1 MNIRKALLTGISVV
15 AVLGAAAY
23 AYRAPIT
30 LALMQRAVTHNFS
43 ADPVKELPDGLHVG
57 ICGAGSP
64 MPDEKRN
71 APCTVVIAGKRLF
84 VFDAGGSAARG
95 IGRMQFNQGRIEAA
109 FLTHFH
115 SDHIDGLGELMMLRW
130 VAGANDK
137 PLPVHGPGGVE
148 SVVAGFNQAYAQDK
162 GYRVAHHTEKIAPPS
177 GSGGVARPFD
187 TAAGGGRAVVVSEP
201 DLEIVAFDVDHGP
214 IHPAVGYRIRYK
226 DRTVVLS
233 GDTSKSPAVQ
243 REAQGV
249 DLLVHEALSPGL
261 VSMLERAAREAG
273 RDNIAQIMVDIL
285 NYHTTPE
292 QAAETARDA
301 KVGSLL
307 LNHIVPPLPVR
318 TLEGP
323 FLGKARDIFGGEVRV
338 AADGDLVSL
347 PAGSKEIRTRH
358 LP

>member
-1 MNIRKALLTGISVV
+1 MNTKKVLLAGIAVV

-23 AYRAPIT
+23 VYRGPIT
-30 LALMQRAVTHNFS
+30 LALMERTAARSFA
-43 ADPVKELPDGLHVG
+43 ADPIKDLPDGLHVG

-71 APCTVVIAGKRLF
+71 APCTLVIAGRRLF
-84 VFDAGGSAARG
+84 LFDAGGSAARG
-95 IGRMQFNQGRIEAA
+95 IGRMQLNQGRIEAV

-130 VAGANDK
+130 VSTANDK
-137 PLPVHGPGGVE
+137 PLPVHGPRGVE
-148 SVVAGFNQAYAQDK
+148 SVVAGFNAAYAQDK
-162 GYRVAHHTEKIAPPS
+162 SYRIAHHGEKIAPPS
-177 GSGGVARPFD
+177 GSGGAPMPFD
-187 TAAGGGRAVVVSEP
+187 TAAGGGRAVIVSEP
-201 DLEIVAFDVDHGP
+201 DLEIVAFEVDHGP

-233 GDTSKSPAVQ
+233 GDTSKSPVVQ

-261 VSMLERAAREAG
+261 VSMLGKIARQAG
-273 RDNIAQIMVDIL
+273 RDNIAQIMVDIQ

-301 KVGSLL
+301 KVGYLL
-307 LNHIVPPLPVR
+307 LNHIVPPLPIR

-323 FLGKARDIFGGEVRV
+323 FLGKARDIYGGELRV
-338 AADGDLVSL
+338 ATDGDLVSL
-347 PAGSKEIRTRH
+347 PAGSKEIRTARR
-358 LP
+358 P

>member
-1 MNIRKALLTGISVV
+1 MTAKRAVLLIVALVVV
-15 AVLGAAAY
+15 AAAA
-23 AYRAPIT
+23 AFAFRGPIS
-30 LALMQRAVTHNFS
+30 LALMERMVTGNFA
-43 ADPVKELPDGLHVG
+43 ADPVRDLPDGLHVG

-71 APCTVVIAGKRLF
+71 APCTLVVAGKRVF

-95 IGRMQFNQGRIEAA
+95 LGRMKFNQGSIDAV

-130 VAGANDK
+130 VSSSHDT
-137 PLPVHGPGGVE
+137 PLPVHGPKGVE
-148 SVVAGFNQAYAQDK
+148 SVVAGFNAAYELDRS
-162 GYRVAHHTEKIAPPS
+162 YRIAHHGEKVAPPS
-177 GSGGVARPFD
+177 GAGGVAKPFD
-187 TAAGGGRAVVVSEP
+187 TAAGGGRVVVVSEP

-249 DLLVHEALSPGL
+249 DLLVHEALSPAM
-261 VSMLERAAREAG
+261 VSLIGGIAKKAG
-273 RDNIAQIMVDIL
+273 RDNVAQIMTDIQ

-292 QAAETARDA
+292 QAATIARDA
-301 KVGSLL
+301 KVGYLL
-307 LNHIVPPLPVR
+307 LNHIVPPLPIKP
-318 TLEGP
+318 LEGP
-323 FLGKARDIFGGEVRV
+323 FLGNARDIFPGEVRV
-338 AADGDLVSL
+338 AADGDVVSM
-347 PAGSKEIRTRH
+347 PAGSKEIRVIR
-358 LP
+358 

>member
-1 MNIRKALLTGISVV
+1 MSTRKVLLAVIAVV
-15 AVLGAAAY
+15 AALTAAAY
-23 AYRAPIT
+23 GWRGAIS
-30 LALMQRAVTHNFS
+30 LALMERTAARGFA
-43 ADPVKELPDGLHVG
+43 ADPVGELPDGLHVG

-64 MPDEKRN
+64 MPDTTRN
-71 APCTVVIAGKRLF
+71 APCTVVVAGKRLF
-84 VFDAGGSAARG
+84 LFDAGGSAARG
-95 IGRMQFNQGRIEAA
+95 IGRMRFNQGSIEAV

-130 VAGANDK
+130 VSSANEA
-137 PLPVHGPGGVE
+137 PLPVHGPKGVE
-148 SVVAGFNQAYAQDK
+148 AVVAGFNQAYAQDK
-162 GYRVAHHTEKIAPPS
+162 SYRVAHHGEKIAPPS

-187 TAAGGGRAVVVSEP
+187 TAAGAGRAIVVSEP

-226 DRTVVLS
+226 DRSVVLS

-243 REAQGV
+243 REAQGA
-249 DLLVHEALSPGL
+249 DLLVHEALSPAM
-261 VSMLERAAREAG
+261 VSTLGRLAHAAG
-273 RDNIAQIMVDIL
+273 RDNVAQIMTDIR

-301 KVGSLL
+301 GVGYLL
-307 LNHIVPPLPVR
+307 LNHIVPPLPLR

-323 FLGKARDIFGGEVRV
+323 FLGRARDIFPGQIRV

-347 PAGSKEIRTRH
+347 PAGSKEIRVH
-358 LP
+358 

>member
-1 MNIRKALLTGISVV
+1 MGTRKAVLAGI
-15 AVLGAAAY
+15 AIIAAIAAAGY
-23 AYRAPIT
+23 AYRGTIS
-30 LALMQRAVTHNFS
+30 LALVERTAARGFA
-43 ADPVKELPDGLHVG
+43 ADPIRELPDGLHVG

-71 APCTVVIAGKRLF
+71 APCTVVIAGKRMFL
-84 VFDAGGSAARG
+84 FDAGGSAARG
-95 IGRMQFNQGRIEAA
+95 VGRMQLTQGRIEAV

-130 VAGANDK
+130 VSTANDK
-137 PLPVHGPGGVE
+137 PLPVHGPQGVE
-148 SVVAGFNQAYAQDK
+148 AVVAGFNQAYAQDK
-162 GYRVAHHTEKIAPPS
+162 SYRIAHHGEKIAPPS
-177 GSGGVARPFD
+177 GSGGVAMPF
-187 TAAGGGRAVVVSEP
+187 AAGVAGGRAVVISEP

-249 DLLVHEALSPGL
+249 DLLVHEALSPAM
-261 VSMLERAAREAG
+261 VNMLGKIAREAG
-273 RDNIAQIMVDIL
+273 RDNVAQIMTDIL

-301 KVGSLL
+301 KVGYLL
-307 LNHIVPPLPVR
+307 LNHIVPPLPLR
-318 TLEGP
+318 TLEAP
-323 FLGKARDIFGGEVRV
+323 FLGKARDIFAGEIRV

-347 PAGSKEIRTRH
+347 PVGSKEIRVSRRR
-358 LP
+358 